1 MGFILGIG
9 RGREGRERGGKEEGG
24 GRGRRDRWEYSGG
37 PEELGEGGG
46 DGGERTR
53 ETERVRGER

>member
-9 RGREGRERGGKEEGG
+9 RGGRGRGGKEEGG

-37 PEELGEGGG
+37 PEELGGRGA
-46 DGGERTR
+46 GERTR